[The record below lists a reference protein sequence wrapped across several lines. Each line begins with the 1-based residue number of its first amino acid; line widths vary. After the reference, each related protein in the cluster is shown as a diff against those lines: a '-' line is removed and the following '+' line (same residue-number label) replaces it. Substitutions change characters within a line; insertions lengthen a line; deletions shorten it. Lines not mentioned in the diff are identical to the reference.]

1 MSDCAPVVVVAFN
14 RPHMVRETL
23 LNLSRCEEVD
33 SHEVYL
39 VIDGPRSDADR
50 EKINQVVV
58 AANSF
63 RSNGIPNLQVVARDA
78 NLGGVPNMRR
88 TLDECLERYG
98 RVIVIEDDILV
109 SRTFLRYMEDGL
121 RKFENDK
128 RVWAINGYL
137 DWKMAIPRSYPYDCF
152 MAPRHSAW
160 GWATWK
166 DRWQAVDFELKD
178 WPESADDVLLKEL
191 SLCGG
196 DIRAMLDAQKS
207 GKLNAWDVQCT
218 YYMRKNGMYT
228 IRPRVSMTKNNG
240 FGTECEHCSQPS
252 STYSKQKYYN
262 LQPDFDVDLFPDE
275 NVLRAFRRSFSRPL
289 VERVRDRILRFYLD
303 YLGSTNREPLEIK

>member
-1 MSDCAPVVVVAFN
+1 MNGYAPIIVVAFN
-14 RPHMVRETL
+14 RPLMIRETL
-23 LNLSRCEEVD
+23 LNLSRCEEVER
-33 SHEVYL
+33 HRIFL
-39 VIDGPRSDADR
+39 VVDGPRNDADR
-50 EKINQVVV
+50 VKVEEVVSVAEEYKNKGLLHLEIIRREK
-58 AANSF
+58 
-63 RSNGIPNLQVVARDA
+63 

-88 TLDECLERYG
+88 TLDEFLERYG
-98 RVIVIEDDILV
+98 RAIVIEDDILV
-109 SRTFLRYMEDGL
+109 SRAFLRYMEDGL
-121 RKFENDK
+121 RKYESDK

-137 DWKMAIPRSYPYDCF
+137 DWKMTIPRSYPYDCF

-196 DIRAMLDAQKS
+196 DVRAMLDAQKA

-218 YYMRKNGMYT
+218 YYMRKHGMYT
-228 IRPRVSMTKNNG
+228 IRPRISMTKNNG
-240 FGTECEHCSQPS
+240 FGTECEHCSVPS

-262 LQPDFDVDLFPDE
+262 FWPAFDEAIEPDKS
-275 NVLRAFRRSFSRPL
+275 VLIAFRRSFSRSF
-289 VERVRDRILRFYLD
+289 VERVHDRILRFYLD
-303 YLGSTNREPLEIK
+303 HAGSLNREPISIK